1 MGSIF
6 GSISQSPNKQLPC
19 GTKFHVL
26 CFVFIKKSSTLGCVH
41 NMEEQICHNLKPS
54 KICPQLRALQVP
66 YVLGTED
73 SSSVQCLL
81 YFKIVRLIQCY
92 LPYFAI

>member
-19 GTKFHVL
+19 GTKFLYYVL
-26 CFVFIKKSSTLGCVH
+26 FFIKIFYTWMCH
-41 NMEEQICHNLKPS
+41 NMEEKICHNLKPS

-66 YVLGTED
+66 
-73 SSSVQCLL
+73 
-81 YFKIVRLIQCY
+81 
-92 LPYFAI
+92 